1 MDEHAEKNLKRF
13 EELAERARRSCVY
26 TYSSFHS
33 TETASLAY
41 RVASEEEVTMWGGTD
56 NSERVVVRF
65 GDPKELGYEEDFPI
79 RIVCV
84 KPKQEK
90 FAGDMTHRDFLG
102 AVLNL
107 GIERDVI
114 GDILISEHTAYLFVL
129 EELAD
134 FVCLELERVRRTAV
148 KCEPVKEIPAGLLP
162 KLAEETVTVASPR
175 LDAVL
180 AKLYHLSREDAKSLF
195 EAEKVIVNGRIY
207 TNPETVLKPNS
218 KVSIRGFGKFEYRG
232 EEHATRKGKTGITI
246 WRYV

>member
-1 MDEHAEKNLKRF
+1 MDEHAEKNRKRF
-13 EELAERARRSCVY
+13 EELAERARRSGVY

-41 RVASEEEVTMWGGTD
+41 RVASENEVTMWGGTD

-107 GIERDVI
+107 GIERDVV

-180 AKLYHLSREDAKSLF
+180 AKLYHLSRGDAKSLF
-195 EAEKVIVNGRIY
+195 EAEKVTVNGRIC

>member
-1 MDEHAEKNLKRF
+1 MDEPAEQHLKRF

-41 RVASEEEVTMWGGTD
+41 RVASENEVTMWGGTD
-56 NSERVVVRF
+56 NAERVVVRF

-90 FAGDMTHRDFLG
+90 FAGDVTHRDFLG

-107 GIERDVI
+107 GIERDVV

-148 KCEPVKEIPAGLLP
+148 KCEPVEEIPAGLLP

-180 AKLYHLSREDAKSLF
+180 AKLYHLSRGDAKSLF
-195 EAEKVIVNGRIY
+195 EAEKVTVNGRIC

>member
-13 EELAERARRSCVY
+13 EELAERAQRSCVY

-33 TETASLAY
+33 AETASLAY
-41 RVASEEEVTMWGGTD
+41 RVAGENEVTMWGGTD
-56 NSERVVVRF
+56 NSERLVVRF
-65 GDPKELGYEEDFPI
+65 GNPKELGYEEDFPI

-180 AKLYHLSREDAKSLF
+180 AKLYHLSRGDAKSLF
-195 EAEKVIVNGRIY
+195 EAEKVTVNGKVC
-207 TNPETVLKPNS
+207 TNPETVLKPDS
-218 KVSIRGFGKFEYRG
+218 QVSIRGFGRFEYRG